1 MYNRLGESRKAV
13 AHAKRA
19 RSLRFGAVPPVEV
32 SLSLEAYTELAA
44 SRKRD
49 TQLTDSHGGHWVAM
63 SSGAMGVL
71 MKQKE
76 PTLPET
82 HPLHGIGPSLLLK
95 IVTTAPKD
103 TKVTKVTKVTK
114 ATEGTEG
121 PRASKVPRVA
131 TDDDKFIDEDTS
143 PESPPVDEPVS
154 VLFPEP
160 GSVDAEFAMMSRP
173 ELRNLVPAV
182 YCLVVVGGT
191 AVGYSIERF
200 AMSLKEHIYL
210 NNGMDEDMERKVY
223 RVIEGVCAVVSCFD
237 VKPENFVVSSSGD
250 VRMIDFG
257 SDFCTSRSEPKP
269 KDHILADVTMC
280 TLIFCLSACGKDEK
294 PLPLPFLTRKLL
306 DGEHRPLDSARTVL
320 GSLGIYYPNYE
331 ETIYTR
337 AISSLQMQPCYQNTV
352 VKSLKHRRGNFDYN
366 AIDLLN
372 ILVKRIKKDELE
384 KAGFGRELR
393 EPQCAIL

>member
-1 MYNRLGESRKAV
+1 M
-13 AHAKRA
+13 
-19 RSLRFGAVPPVEV
+19 
-32 SLSLEAYTELAA
+32 EAYTELAA

-76 PTLPET
+76 QTLPET
-82 HPLHGIGPSLLLK
+82 HPLHGIGSSLLLK
-95 IVTTAPKD
+95 IVTTADKD
-103 TKVTKVTKVTK
+103 RKVTKVTKVTK
-114 ATEGTEG
+114 VGEGTEG

-143 PESPPVDEPVS
+143 PESPPVDETVA

-160 GSVDAEFAMMSRP
+160 GSVDAEFAMMSRA

-182 YCLVVVGGT
+182 YGLVVVGGT
-191 AVGYSIERF
+191 TVGYSIERF

-210 NNGMDEDMERKVY
+210 NNGMDEDMEREVY

-237 VKPENFVVSSSGD
+237 VKPENFVVSSAGD

-257 SDFCTSRSEPKP
+257 TDFCTSSSEPKP
-269 KDHILADVTMC
+269 KDHVLADVAMC
-280 TLIFCLSACGKDEK
+280 TLIFCLSACGKDGK

-306 DGEHRPLDSARTVL
+306 DEEHEPLESAKTVL
-320 GSLGIYYPNYE
+320 GSLYTYYSNYE

-337 AISSLQMQPCYQNTV
+337 AISGLQMWPCYQSTV
-352 VKSLKHRRGNFDYN
+352 FKSLKHRRGNFDYS

-372 ILVKRIKKDELE
+372 ILVNRKKDE
-384 KAGFGRELR
+384 KAGFGRERR